1 MRVRQLAAL
10 YADRIQAQGS
20 DQVFIAG
27 FSIGGIAAME
37 TARELELRGVAVRG
51 LMLIDTVYP
60 KVVWGGGFYWWL
72 FGFVVRVF
80 RLHALS
86 INGRRLGAMINDPGL
101 VGQVTGMR
109 GYRARAIGT
118 PTTLLK
124 TTGLSRWDRMLFG
137 SWKKLLGPRL
147 TVRHVAGMHGS
158 IFSAEQVQEL
168 ASVLS
173 DIVRRAD

>member
-1 MRVRQLAAL
+1 MPT
-10 YADRIQAQGS
+10 IS
-20 DQVFIAG
+20 FPKDQSV
-27 FSIGGIAAME
+27 
-37 TARELELRGVAVRG
+37 
-51 LMLIDTVYP
+51 LIDTVYP
-60 KVVWGGGFYWWL
+60 KMVWGGGFYWWL
-72 FGFVVRVF
+72 FGFVVRAF

-101 VGQVTGMR
+101 VAQVTGMR
-109 GYRARAIGT
+109 GYRARAIDS
-118 PTTLLK
+118 PTILLK
-124 TTGLSRWDRMLFG
+124 TTGLSRWNHMLFG

-173 DIVRRAD
+173 DIVRRSD